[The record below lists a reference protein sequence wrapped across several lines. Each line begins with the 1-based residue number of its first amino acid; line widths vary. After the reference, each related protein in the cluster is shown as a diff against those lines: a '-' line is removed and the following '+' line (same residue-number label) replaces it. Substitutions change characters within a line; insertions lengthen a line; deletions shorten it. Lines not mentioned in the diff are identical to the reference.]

1 MTFKLHR
8 KNHAWI
14 RARPTIKPWQIGH
27 LNKGRQTSKD
37 PIVPEILKQ
46 KNLGERSFPSTKAY
60 SLDLSE

>member
-8 KNHAWI
+8 KNHAGI

-46 KNLGERSFPSTKAY
+46 KIWENVPFRAQKLI
-60 SLDLSE
+60 L